1 MDLQNQYLDGIT
13 NPTSKRFAMI
23 SAYNSG
29 AGAVLRVFDNDK
41 DTAIYKINQMYPEQ
55 VYRILTTV
63 HPSSQARNYLLKVD
77 KAQKKFRVRR

>member
-1 MDLQNQYLDGIT
+1 
-13 NPTSKRFAMI
+13 
-23 SAYNSG
+23 
-29 AGAVLRVFDNDK
+29 
-41 DTAIYKINQMYPEQ
+41 MYPEQ